1 MKIGTLILPILL
13 LLSNI
18 GISQTPPPEIVFD
31 TLNVHEYFL
40 EIINDYREENGLNR
54 LVLDTGLQSA
64 CRYHAAYLSTYNQ
77 STHFYCDAD
86 TLIEHDPDPR
96 SRAKKFKARSSK
108 MVGENCFNI
117 DGDGGLSAEDWSDE
131 PIVYPHFLKFRIS
144 IKNGVF
150 DYKLAAQYGLAGW
163 IWSEA
168 HRKLLLKEGATTGAV
183 YLYVYENPKDGR
195 LRMSGVF
202 MTTDHDLK

>member
-18 GISQTPPPEIVFD
+18 GISQTPPQEIVCD

-77 STHFYCDAD
+77 STHFYCDDD

-96 SRAKKFKARSSK
+96 SRAKKFNARSSK
-108 MVGENCFNI
+108 AVGENCFNI
-117 DGDGGLSAEDWSDE
+117 DDGISTKCWSDE
-131 PIVYPHFLKFRIS
+131 PIVYPHFLKFRIALE
-144 IKNGVF
+144 KGVF

-163 IWSEA
+163 IWSEG
-168 HRKLLLKEGATTGAV
+168 HRDLLLREGMTTGAV
-183 YLYVYENPKDGR
+183 YFYVYKHPKDGY
-195 LRMSGVF
+195 RMSGVF
-202 MTTDHDLK
+202 MSTDHEVKVK

>member
-1 MKIGTLILPILL
+1 MIKKQFITAILMRFIHPVF
-13 LLSNI
+13 
-18 GISQTPPPEIVFD
+18 SQAPPPEIVCD
-31 TLNVHEYFL
+31 SIDVHGYFL

-108 MVGENCFNI
+108 AVGENCFNI
-117 DGDGGLSAEDWSDE
+117 GDGISTKSWSDE
-131 PIVYPHFLKFRIS
+131 PIVYPHFLKFRIALE
-144 IKNGVF
+144 NGVF

-163 IWSEA
+163 IWSEG
-168 HRKLLLKEGATTGAV
+168 HRELLLDEKMTTGAV
-183 YLYVYENPKDGR
+183 YFYVYEHPEEGY
-195 LRMSGVF
+195 RMSGVF
-202 MTTDHDLK
+202 MTTDHEIN

>member
-1 MKIGTLILPILL
+1 MKIGTLILPVLL

-18 GISQTPPPEIVFD
+18 GISQTPPPEIVCD
-31 TLNVHEYFL
+31 SLNVHEYFL

-108 MVGENCFNI
+108 AVGENCFNI
-117 DGDGGLSAEDWSDE
+117 GDGISTKSWSDE
-131 PIVYPHFLKFRIS
+131 PITYPHFLKFRIALER
-144 IKNGVF
+144 GVF
-150 DYKLAAQYGLAGW
+150 DYKLAAQYGLSIW
-163 IWSEA
+163 IWSEG
-168 HRKLLLKEGATTGAV
+168 HRELLLDEKMTTGAV
-183 YLYVYENPKDGR
+183 YFYVYEHPKDGY
-195 LRMSGVF
+195 RMSGVF

>member
-18 GISQTPPPEIVFD
+18 GISQTPPPEIVCD
-31 TLNVHEYFL
+31 SIDVHGYFL

-108 MVGENCFNI
+108 AVGENCFNI
-117 DGDGGLSAEDWSDE
+117 SDGISTKTWSDE
-131 PIVYPHFLKFRIS
+131 PIVYPHFLKFRIALE
-144 IKNGVF
+144 KGVF

-163 IWSEA
+163 IWSEG
-168 HRKLLLKEGATTGAV
+168 HRDLLLREGMTTGAV
-183 YLYVYENPKDGR
+183 YFYVYKYPKDGY
-195 LRMSGVF
+195 RMSGVF
-202 MTTDHDLK
+202 MVTDHDLK